1 MLPKQFF
8 RKGEGFY
15 DLLQLKERNEW
26 ERCRWQTCLLLNIH
40 LPKGKT
46 VKPKDL
52 LKFDNEKHFDSKE
65 DIEKIRDRAEYLK
78 QLDEEIKKGKNGK

>member
-8 RKGEGFY
+8 RKVEGFY

-26 ERCRWQTCLLLNIH
+26 ERARWQTCILLNVH
-40 LPKGKT
+40 LPKGKM

-52 LKFDNEKHFDSKE
+52 LKFDNEKHLDSKE
-65 DIEKIRDRAEYLK
+65 DIEKIKDRAEYLK
-78 QLDEEIKKGKNGK
+78 QLDQEIKKGKNGK